1 MKCRKKV
8 RNAYLRRYKMLVRRV
23 KPYKLDRKM
32 QIIQHLIDQV
42 NTVLWSYVLIVLLIG
57 YAIFFTIRT
66 RFVQFRMIGEQDR
79 LR

>member
-66 RFVQFRMIGEQDR
+66 RFVQFRMIGE
-79 LR
+79 